1 MPSLPTRQVAAP
13 RVTLLIALL
22 ALTVILAGSL
32 AYEAHDAARSHRV
45 TAERALRDYASVA
58 AWEYVANVQERL
70 DGAASQIL
78 SPVTSVRASSP
89 YELLAPPELMGTTA
103 RDVLACH
110 PGRGDSAR
118 IVFRIDLRDGSVA
131 TGGAS
136 ADSALF
142 RWLRDT
148 VVTHTRLRYRP
159 EMRHAA
165 LADPA
170 KAPGRVVFYGI
181 RYAQHGAPL
190 AAYGFTSCPRA
201 IGEGVLRDIMQTRAL
216 LPGSVTGGAA
226 NDSLLVLTVRDSAGR
241 EWYRSAPDSSPATR
255 APGSI
260 AAYASEVSLDAAGP
274 PLIVRAAL
282 RPSAPE
288 RLLVGHPPS
297 SRLPILLGLLALTA
311 GLAVIAVIQLRRE
324 HDIARLRAD
333 FTSSVSHELR
343 TPLAQILLFGET
355 LQLGRVRSDDDRRL
369 AVETIVQEARRLMRM
384 VDNVLHFARTAEGR
398 MRLEPAPTDL
408 GPLAESIVATFAPL
422 LAAEGGSSVVID
434 VREPVTAV
442 VDAGA
447 FRQIL
452 LNLLD
457 NARKFGPPGQTVRV
471 TVDRCDGRARVMIDD
486 EGPGIP
492 VADRDRIWRPYV
504 RLRRARNAGQEG
516 SGIGLAVVRELAEL
530 HRGTVH
536 VDDAPHGGARLVVE
550 LPVVTTDARDTLP
563 PRPPI
568 RRDWARERHGWPA
581 RSRRQGVAESDSRTT
596 PS

>member
-22 ALTVILAGSL
+22 ALTVILAASL

-58 AWEYVANVQERL
+58 AWEYVANAQERM

-89 YELLAPPELMGTTA
+89 YELLAPPELMGTSA
-103 RDVLACH
+103 RDVLACYA
-110 PGRGDSAR
+110 GRGDSAR
-118 IVFRIDLRDGSVA
+118 IVFRVDLRDGSVA
-131 TGGAS
+131 TGGTS
-136 ADSALF
+136 TDSSLL

-165 LADPA
+165 LMDRTR
-170 KAPGRVVFYGI
+170 APGRVVLYGI

-201 IGEGVLRDIMQTRAL
+201 VGEGVLREIMQTRAL
-216 LPGSVTGGAA
+216 LPASVTGGAA
-226 NDSLLVLTVRDSAGR
+226 NDSLLVLTVRDSTGR
-241 EWYRSAPDSSPATR
+241 EWYRSAPDSLGGA
-255 APGSI
+255 
-260 AAYASEVSLDAAGP
+260 AAYSSEVSLDAAGL
-274 PLIVRAAL
+274 PLVVRAAL

-288 RLLVGHPPS
+288 RLLVGHPPG
-297 SRLPILLGLLALTA
+297 SRLPILLGLLTLTA
-311 GLAVIAVIQLRRE
+311 ALAAIAVLQLRRE
-324 HDIARLRAD
+324 HDLARLRAD

-369 AVETIVQEARRLMRM
+369 AAETIVQEARRLMRM

-398 MRLEPAPTDL
+398 MSVEPTPTDL
-408 GPLAESIVATFAPL
+408 GALVESIVATIAPL
-422 LAAEGGSSVVID
+422 LAAEGGVHVAIE

-442 VDAGA
+442 VDSGA

-457 NARKFGPPGQTVRV
+457 NARKFGPAGQTVRV
-471 TVDRCDGRARVMIDD
+471 TVERCDGRARVLVDD
-486 EGPGIP
+486 AGPGIP
-492 VADRDRIWRPYV
+492 VTDRERIWSPYV

-516 SGIGLAVVRELAEL
+516 SGIGLAVVRELTEL
-530 HRGTVH
+530 HRGRVH
-536 VDDAPHGGARLVVE
+536 VEDAPAGGARFIVE
-550 LPVVTTDARDTLP
+550 LPVATTDSREPVAQR
-563 PRPPI
+563 RPV
-568 RRDWARERHGWPA
+568 RRDWGGE
-581 RSRRQGVAESDSRTT
+581 RQGWATRSKRQGAPDSDSRTT
-596 PS
+596 SK

>member
-58 AWEYVANVQERL
+58 AWEYVANAQERL

-89 YELLAPPELMGTTA
+89 YELLAPPELIGPSA
-103 RDVLACH
+103 RDVLACSAA
-110 PGRGDSAR
+110 RGDSAR

-131 TGGAS
+131 TGGPPT
-136 ADSALF
+136 DSALL

-165 LADPA
+165 LFDRTR
-170 KAPGRVVFYGI
+170 APGRVVFYGI

-201 IGEGVLRDIMQTRAL
+201 VGQGVLRDIMQTRAL
-216 LPGSVTGGAA
+216 LPASVTGGAD
-226 NDSLLVLTVRDSAGR
+226 NDSLLVLTVRDSTGR
-241 EWYRSAPDSSPATR
+241 EWYRSAPDSLGP
-255 APGSI
+255 
-260 AAYASEVSLDAAGP
+260 AAYSSEVSLDAAGL
-274 PLIVRAAL
+274 PLVVRAAL

-288 RLLVGHPPS
+288 RLLVGHPPA
-297 SRLPILLGLLALTA
+297 SRLPILLGLLTLTA
-311 GLAVIAVIQLRRE
+311 ALAAIAVLQLRRE
-324 HDIARLRAD
+324 HDLARLRAD

-369 AVETIVQEARRLMRM
+369 AAETIVQEARRLMRM

-398 MRLEPAPTDL
+398 MSLDPAPTDL
-408 GPLAESIVATFAPL
+408 GALVESIVATIAPL
-422 LAAEGGSSVVID
+422 LAAEGGVHVVID

-442 VDAGA
+442 VDPGA

-457 NARKFGPPGQTVRV
+457 NARKFGPAGQTVRV
-471 TVDRCDGRARVMIDD
+471 TVDRSEGQARVMVDD
-486 EGPGIP
+486 AGPGIAA
-492 VADRDRIWRPYV
+492 ADRERIWSPYV
-504 RLRRARNAGQEG
+504 RLRRVRNAGREG
-516 SGIGLAVVRELAEL
+516 SGIGLAVVRELTEL
-530 HRGTVH
+530 HHGRVH
-536 VDDAPHGGARLVVE
+536 VEDAPAGGARFIVE
-550 LPVVTTDARDTLP
+550 LPVAATDSREPLAQR
-563 PRPPI
+563 RPV
-568 RRDWARERHGWPA
+568 RRDWGRERQGWA
-581 RSRRQGVAESDSRTT
+581 TRSKRQSAPDSDSRTT
-596 PS
+596 PQ